1 MLLNGPP
8 GIVSALSE
16 EVSKVEQF
24 YNHRLTVIQHN
35 EALLYKEYGIQGD
48 DRDDAK
54 YARGDPHELEYL
66 KASFLELAED
76 IRKLEQFVEQNRDGV
91 KRLHHK
97 IQTSQNLSWRHSS
110 QAIRDLPNPKF
121 GNHLTHSQYLRK
133 NRQSAEKLSFF
144 CAERKST
151 SLHTS
156 LYLENFCLQFYP
168 SFDEVRSTY
177 HAIITNNESLL
188 DHILV
193 RVSNSST
200 ETAKSVLLLLAML
213 QCAILVGSSKCVG
226 ILLRKVQ
233 SLEASAN
240 TESDLLRLF
249 KLTITLVLQ
258 STTTESEHQNLQKAS
273 PAKSSGHDNSYF
285 DVLKLFL
292 VHGQDQ
298 TPISSFKISDAIIC
312 RDLDQNT
319 LLHTAVLAGSPL
331 LTDLLLSYCARQ
343 ATDADNSILSS
354 SLQLV
359 VNELLSLAIR
369 SNRLKA
375 VQLLLKYIT
384 NINNAE
390 PSGESFLYIASRF
403 GREDMVRILLTTTSY
418 SEIDIDVVEK

>member
-1 MLLNGPP
+1 M
-8 GIVSALSE
+8 
-16 EVSKVEQF
+16 
-24 YNHRLTVIQHN
+24 
-35 EALLYKEYGIQGD
+35 
-48 DRDDAK
+48 
-54 YARGDPHELEYL
+54 
-66 KASFLELAED
+66 AED
-76 IRKLEQFVEQNRDGV
+76 IRKLEHFVEQNRDGV

-97 IQTSQNLSWRHSS
+97 IRTSQNLKWSHSS
-110 QAIRDLPNPKF
+110 QAIGDLPNPKF
-121 GNHLTHSQYLRK
+121 GDRLTYSQYLRK
-133 NRQSAEKLSFF
+133 DRQSAEKLSFF
-144 CAERKST
+144 CAKSKST

-168 SFDEVRSTY
+168 SFDDVRSTY
-177 HAIITNNESLL
+177 RAITTNNESLL
-188 DHILV
+188 DHILL

-200 ETAKSVLLLLAML
+200 ETAKLVLLLLAML
-213 QCAILVGSSKCVG
+213 QCAILLSSSKCVE
-226 ILLRKVQ
+226 ILLKKVQ
-233 SLEASAN
+233 SLEASA
-240 TESDLLRLF
+240 TTGSDFSRYLF

-258 STTTESEHQNLQKAS
+258 STTTESEHQGLQKAS
-273 PAKSSGHDNSYF
+273 SAKPSGHDNSYF

-292 VHGQDQ
+292 VHAQDRA
-298 TPISSFKISDAIIC
+298 PISPFKISDAIIC

-319 LLHTAVLAGSPL
+319 LLHTAVIAGSPL
-331 LTDLLLSYCARQ
+331 LLDLLLSYCATQ
-343 ATDADNSILSS
+343 AADADDSILSS
-354 SLQLV
+354 SLPPI